1 MSWPG
6 FVGDPSSEVWVWV
19 RGGQS
24 GHHHQ
29 RQPSA
34 MGLRPPT
41 PAENKGSGIEEPL
54 RYYSIVSFGR
64 CLSLQFLLPES
75 SSSSDSSG
83 PSVTTAVRPNSE
95 SRFKAAKTV
104 FPCSLSSTEDLSFA
118 ERLVEAS
125 YVR

>member
-41 PAENKGSGIEEPL
+41 PAENKSSGIEEPL

-64 CLSLQFLLPES
+64 CLYLHFFARIFILFRLLWALRHNGCAAQQRISLQGS
-75 SSSSDSSG
+75 
-83 PSVTTAVRPNSE
+83 
-95 SRFKAAKTV
+95 
-104 FPCSLSSTEDLSFA
+104 
-118 ERLVEAS
+118 
-125 YVR
+125 